1 MYNREEIDMGIKH
14 KGHSKKA
21 RHGGA
26 GQARYR
32 PPTTTKEKKMA
43 RRGRVK
49 VVEVKRVRLVSST
62 GKVKTV
68 REDSL

>member
-1 MYNREEIDMGIKH
+1 MAIKH

-21 RHGGA
+21 RHGGV
-26 GQARYR
+26 GIRYR

-49 VVEVKRVRLVSST
+49 VVAEKYVRLVSST
-62 GKVKTV
+62 GKVKSV
-68 REDSL
+68 KESSL

>member
-1 MYNREEIDMGIKH
+1 MAIKH

-49 VVEVKRVRLVSST
+49 VNPIKYVRLVSST

-68 REDSL
+68 KESSL

>member
-1 MYNREEIDMGIKH
+1 MAIKH

-49 VVEVKRVRLVSST
+49 VVAEKYVTLVS
-62 GKVKTV
+62 GKGKAKTV
-68 REDSL
+68 KESSL